1 MKNYIQDGD
10 LVFLTMPAARASGE
24 GVLVGDTFGVCE
36 ETIANGVR
44 GPVRTRG
51 VFTLPKATGL
61 SIAEGA
67 LCYWDNTNRNI
78 TNVSTGNRRVGSAMA
93 ATVNGDT
100 SINVRLAG
108 IPVPSGVA

>member
-1 MKNYIQDGD
+1 MKTYVQEGN
-10 LVFLTMPAARASGE
+10 LVFLTMPAARNAGE

-44 GPVRTRG
+44 GPVRTSG

-67 LCYWDNTNRNI
+67 LCYWDNAARNV
-78 TNVSTGNRRVGSAMA
+78 TNVSAGNRRIGSAMA

-100 SINVRLAG
+100 SITVRLAG
-108 IPVPSGVA
+108 IPVPTGA